1 MPSNSNNV
9 QLLGTCAFD
18 KLFSSIRVRIGR
30 HGIMVELHERQITR
44 LRAKVDG
51 DDKDAV
57 AEAEKELRK
66 TQSLLDEAN
75 EAIEE
80 LEKFYAQF
88 KKDWGQ
94 RKQRTIGYI
103 GSSPAI
109 AFNVGL
115 EGFTEDWGTFELDCD
130 KFKDAFRGN
139 CIDLGAFRFISPRL
153 SSPTVTLYAQAPRSR
168 PTSPPRRC
176 IPATTASRP
185 SSTPTIVSSN
195 SAI

>member
-1 MPSNSNNV
+1 MRKCRVIPIMCNYSALAPSIN
-9 QLLGTCAFD
+9 
-18 KLFSSIRVRIGR
+18 FSPPSGSVSAAT
-30 HGIMVELHERQITR
+30 LSWQITS
-44 LRAKVDG
+44 LRAKVGG

-103 GSSPAI
+103 RSSPAI
-109 AFNVGL
+109 ALNVGL

-185 SSTPTIVSSN
+185 SSTPTIVPSN